1 MENWWQTNL
10 KKVIDETNSCGKLKK
25 SSVNSKQ
32 QTTNS
37 KKSMNMIGGND
48 NKVEVLNNP
57 VIEKRGPGRPKT
69 KMTLKRVVLL
79 DGSPV
84 GRGRPGKENK
94 GERTVVFIPVNET
107 YNKSVHGVGKKY
119 IAGLSQYK
127 VPIKRIDLKAF
138 EKMTR
143 TTQNTQLV

>member
-1 MENWWQTNL
+1 
-10 KKVIDETNSCGKLKK
+10 
-25 SSVNSKQ
+25 
-32 QTTNS
+32 
-37 KKSMNMIGGND
+37 MNMIGGND